1 MASSYPYGFDIL
13 KSYFQR
19 ASEND
24 RAPTLSEFVSL
35 NVDFIARSSPK
46 TNEKLNGTWNKR
58 FVTAAEI
65 LKIKESVV
73 PLPSDNVEAS
83 VVVDEPDWSRVFE
96 ERFKMQISSS
106 RREKTYMMYSNENEH
121 VGEQLLEDQRKRTIE
136 DDTIT
141 SDTKKASIAKTFNV
155 SFDEYVDSIENDKIE
170 ISDDSEILD
179 VEPLSGWEFDTPMPS
194 WLKKAMH
201 QHKTLTT
208 TQTDPSEKFKLAKQP
223 IWWRIIDASDPK
235 IVQDFISEE
244 EFSELNAIFSNV
256 LSIGHQNDWTVLE
269 PVAERCLQSLAKLNN
284 EQIRMIGEMVKY
296 EGIHGAVRK
305 LQKIIQ
311 NIEELN
317 IEEPDLFDDEPTNNK
332 TLSFVL
338 EENDYLDK
346 DVGYILELVRYTC
359 EMLGKGIPQR
369 KNSERDIDM
378 FIKRHIFACFDDIL
392 DTHFGEMVSRSSR
405 DRRSEAMDAPDKV
418 EGFHLDWMFT
428 RHDLGKDISYGREF
442 SLCER
447 AGSKVDNDTKNVSD
461 ILKVLKTLKDMHRSL
476 VKAIAIESGGAL
488 SKQVLNACKKLIMP
502 GFASSWFYLRAVLI
516 VYVGGGFY
524 TSFELG
530 KFDIP
535 TSYDEIWKLTKIAR
549 IMLQIK
555 KLLCSTVSRFK
566 RIMERAEKEKFLPG
580 KVTIVEAKESR
591 TPNKP
596 QKAEKPKPEV

>member
-1 MASSYPYGFDIL
+1 MHQHMTDAD
-13 KSYFQR
+13 
-19 ASEND
+19 
-24 RAPTLSEFVSL
+24 
-35 NVDFIARSSPK
+35 
-46 TNEKLNGTWNKR
+46 
-58 FVTAAEI
+58 
-65 LKIKESVV
+65 
-73 PLPSDNVEAS
+73 
-83 VVVDEPDWSRVFE
+83 
-96 ERFKMQISSS
+96 SSS
-106 RREKTYMMYSNENEH
+106 RREKTYTMYSNENEH
-121 VGEQLLEDQRKRTIE
+121 VGEQLLEDQRKRTRE
-136 DDTIT
+136 DETIT

-155 SFDEYVDSIENDKIE
+155 SFDEYVDSSENDRIE
-170 ISDDSEILD
+170 ISDDSEVVD

-194 WLKKAMH
+194 WLKKAMDR
-201 QHKTLTT
+201 HKTLTT
-208 TQTDPSEKFKLAKQP
+208 AQTDPSEKFELAKQP

-256 LSIGHQNDWTVLE
+256 LNIGHQNDWTVLE
-269 PVAERCLQSLAKLNN
+269 PVAERCLQSL
-284 EQIRMIGEMVKY
+284 GKY
-296 EGIHGAVRK
+296 EGIHGAVCK
-305 LQKIIQ
+305 LRKIIQ

-346 DVGYILELVRYTC
+346 EAGYILELVRYTC
-359 EMLGKGIPQR
+359 EMLDKGIPQR

-405 DRRSEAMDAPDKV
+405 DRRSEATDAPDKV

-447 AGSKVDNDTKNVSD
+447 AGSKVDNDTKNFSD
-461 ILKVLKTLKDMHRSL
+461 ILKVLKTLRDMHRSL

-488 SKQVLNACKKLIMP
+488 SKQVLNACNKLIMP

-516 VYVGGGFY
+516 IYVGGGFY

-555 KLLCSTVSRFK
+555 VGNIPSQFRLKILHSLSSSYDMQKLLRFTVSRFK
-566 RIMERAEKEKFLPG
+566 RIMERAEKEKFLTG
-580 KVTIVEAKESR
+580 KVTIIEAKEPR

-596 QKAEKPKPEV
+596 KKKRKTKV